1 MGGKR
6 TGQGGGIHQLAAV
19 GCILTTSL
27 LEPSCTPHPLL
38 PPCKP
43 SQGKV
48 EESTNTQ
55 RLENEMTSR
64 QVRLA
69 IDAKE
74 KAMVDHDVTKLEVKR
89 VRDILAM
96 HANEVFSLEN
106 RKFQLKMSMEERR
119 QEIEVHRYGRG
130 WGWAGRREGE
140 GP

>member
-1 MGGKR
+1 
-6 TGQGGGIHQLAAV
+6 
-19 GCILTTSL
+19 
-27 LEPSCTPHPLL
+27 
-38 PPCKP
+38 
-43 SQGKV
+43 
-48 EESTNTQ
+48 
-55 RLENEMTSR
+55 MTSR

-119 QEIEVHRYGRG
+119 QEIEVHRCGGARVG
-130 WGWAGRREGE
+130 WVWEKERQAKRSDGRRLGAQV
-140 GP
+140 GVDGGRPG